1 MNKLRWQRGVN
12 PVLKTE
18 MSWGRDFLWQIG
30 GKVMKKHW
38 RDMSLL
44 LGAIGIANIGEWIYM
59 IALHL
64 LIFQETGSVLAVTAV
79 YMMRPVAS
87 LLTNS
92 WSGSLIDR
100 LNQRKVMISLDI
112 SRAILI
118 ACIPFALFSGYL
130 LTLYVIV
137 FLIQMA
143 QAMFHPASMVYMT
156 GLIPADNRKRFN
168 AIRSLLQSGGF
179 LLGPA
184 VAGLLFLI
192 GTPVFSIYINA
203 ICLLVSA
210 LFTTCLP
217 NLLKQDANQKGFTL
231 SMLKEDAKL
240 VLRFSLT
247 SRQIMTVYLLF
258 SAAITVLPTA
268 IDSLETAFA
277 KEVLLLTDTQYGLL
291 VSIAGAGI
299 IAGAGLNSVIVEKL
313 PVSIMLGVGSLFV
326 ACGYLIY
333 AFSSTLFA
341 AAVGFFI
348 LAFFLAF
355 ANTGFMTFYQ
365 TNIPVEV
372 MGRVASFYALV
383 EAILTIMMTGFSG
396 GLAHV
401 LSIRTSV
408 VIGSLCMLLVC
419 LLLCFVIF
427 RPLTG
432 KKIVHPT

>member
-1 MNKLRWQRGVN
+1 
-12 PVLKTE
+12 
-18 MSWGRDFLWQIG
+18 
-30 GKVMKKHW
+30 MKKHW

-79 YMMRPVAS
+79 YMLRPAAA

-112 SRAILI
+112 TRAILI
-118 ACIPFALFSGYL
+118 ACVPFALFSGHL
-130 LTLYVIV
+130 LILYVMV

-156 GLIPADNRKRFN
+156 GLIPANNRKRFN

-184 VAGLLFLI
+184 AAGLLFLV

-203 ICLLVSA
+203 ICLLISA
-210 LFTTCLP
+210 LLTMCLP
-217 NLLKQDANQKGFTL
+217 NLLKQDAGQKGFTL
-231 SMLKEDAKL
+231 SMLKEDARL

-247 SRQIMTVYLLF
+247 SRQIMAVYLLF

-299 IAGAGLNSVIVEKL
+299 IAGAGLNSVIVERL
-313 PVSIMLGVGSLFV
+313 PVSIMLGIGSLLV

-333 AFSSTLFA
+333 AFSSTLFI

-365 TNIPVEV
+365 TNIPIEV

-383 EAILTIMMTGFSG
+383 EAILTIMLTGVSG

-408 VIGSLCMLLVC
+408 VTGSLCMLLVC

>member
-1 MNKLRWQRGVN
+1 
-12 PVLKTE
+12 
-18 MSWGRDFLWQIG
+18 
-30 GKVMKKHW
+30 
-38 RDMSLL
+38 MSLL

-79 YMMRPVAS
+79 YMLRPAAA

-118 ACIPFALFSGYL
+118 ACIAFALFSGHL
-130 LTLYVIV
+130 LILYVMV

-156 GLIPADNRKRFN
+156 GLIPANNRKRFN

-184 VAGLLFLI
+184 AAGLFFLV

-210 LFTTCLP
+210 LLTMCLP
-217 NLLKQDANQKGFTL
+217 NLLKQDAGQKGFTL
-231 SMLKEDAKL
+231 SMLKEDARL

-247 SRQIMTVYLLF
+247 SRQIMAVYLLF

-299 IAGAGLNSVIVEKL
+299 IAGAGLNSVIVERL
-313 PVSIMLGVGSLFV
+313 PVSIMLGIGSLLV

-333 AFSSTLFA
+333 AFSSTLFI

-365 TNIPVEV
+365 TNIPIEV

-383 EAILTIMMTGFSG
+383 EAILTIMLTGVSG

-408 VIGSLCMLLVC
+408 VTGSLCMLLVC

>member
-1 MNKLRWQRGVN
+1 
-12 PVLKTE
+12 
-18 MSWGRDFLWQIG
+18 
-30 GKVMKKHW
+30 MKKHW

-79 YMMRPVAS
+79 YMLRPAAA

-92 WSGSLIDR
+92 WSGSLVDR
-100 LNQRKVMISLDI
+100 LNQRNVMISLDI
-112 SRAILI
+112 TRAILI
-118 ACIPFALFSGYL
+118 ACVPFALFSGHL
-130 LTLYVIV
+130 LILYVMV

-184 VAGLLFLI
+184 AAGLLFLI

-203 ICLLVSA
+203 ICLLISA
-210 LFTTCLP
+210 LLTMCLP
-217 NLLKQDANQKGFTL
+217 NLLKQDAGQNGFSL

-247 SRQIMTVYLLF
+247 SRQIMAVYLLF

-277 KEVLLLTDTQYGLL
+277 KEVLLLTDTEYGLL

-299 IAGAGLNSVIVEKL
+299 ITGAGLNSVIVERL
-313 PVSIMLGVGSLFV
+313 PVSIMLGIGSLFV

-333 AFSSTLFA
+333 AFSSTLFV

-348 LAFFLAF
+348 LAFFLSF

-383 EAILTIMMTGFSG
+383 EAILTMMMTGVSG

-408 VIGSLCMLLVC
+408 VIGCVCMLFVC

-427 RPLTG
+427 RPLNV

>member
-1 MNKLRWQRGVN
+1 M
-12 PVLKTE
+12 
-18 MSWGRDFLWQIG
+18 
-30 GKVMKKHW
+30 MKKHW
-38 RDMSLL
+38 RDMSIL

-79 YMMRPVAS
+79 YLLRPAAA

-100 LNQRKVMISLDI
+100 LNQRNVMISLDI
-112 SRAILI
+112 TRALLI
-118 ACIPFALFSGYL
+118 ACIPFALFSGHL
-130 LTLYVIV
+130 LILYVMV
-137 FLIQMA
+137 FFIQMA

-184 VAGLLFLI
+184 AAGLLFLI
-192 GTPVFSIYINA
+192 GTPVLSIYVNA
-203 ICLLVSA
+203 ICLLISA
-210 LFTTCLP
+210 LLTMCLP
-217 NLLKQDANQKGFTL
+217 NLLKTDAAQKRFSL

-277 KEVLLLTDTQYGLL
+277 KEVLMLTDTQYGFL

-299 IAGAGLNSVIVEKL
+299 IAGASLNSVIVERL
-313 PVSIMLGVGSLFV
+313 SVSLMLGIGSLFV
-326 ACGYLIY
+326 AFGYLIY
-333 AFSSTLFA
+333 AFSNSLVA
-341 AAVGFFI
+341 AAGGFFI

-383 EAILTIMMTGFSG
+383 EAILTMTMTGIFG
-396 GLAHV
+396 GLAHI
-401 LSIRTSV
+401 LSIRISV
-408 VIGSLCMLLVC
+408 ILGCICMLLIC

-427 RPLTG
+427 RPLTV

>member
-1 MNKLRWQRGVN
+1 
-12 PVLKTE
+12 
-18 MSWGRDFLWQIG
+18 
-30 GKVMKKHW
+30 
-38 RDMSLL
+38 MSLL

-79 YMMRPVAS
+79 YMLRPAAA

-100 LNQRKVMISLDI
+100 LNQRKVMICLDI
-112 SRAILI
+112 SRAILL
-118 ACIPFALFSGYL
+118 ASIPFALFSGHL
-130 LTLYVIV
+130 FILYVIV

-210 LFTTCLP
+210 LFTMCLP
-217 NLLKQDANQKGFTL
+217 NLLKLDADQKGFTL

-247 SRQIMTVYLLF
+247 SRQIMSVYLLF

-299 IAGAGLNSVIVEKL
+299 IAGAGLNSLIVERL
-313 PVSIMLGVGSLFV
+313 SVSIMLGIGSLFV

-341 AAVGFFI
+341 AAIGFFI

-383 EAILTIMMTGFSG
+383 EAILTIMLTGVSG

-408 VIGSLCMLLVC
+408 IIGSLCMLLVC

>member
-1 MNKLRWQRGVN
+1 
-12 PVLKTE
+12 
-18 MSWGRDFLWQIG
+18 
-30 GKVMKKHW
+30 MKKHW
-38 RDMSLL
+38 RDMSIL

-79 YMMRPVAS
+79 YLLRPAAA

-100 LNQRKVMISLDI
+100 LNQRNVMISLDI
-112 SRAILI
+112 TRALLI
-118 ACIPFALFSGYL
+118 ACIPFALFSGHL
-130 LTLYVIV
+130 LILYVMV
-137 FLIQMA
+137 FCIQMA

-184 VAGLLFLI
+184 AAGLLFLI
-192 GTPVFSIYINA
+192 GTPVLSIYVNA
-203 ICLLVSA
+203 ICLLISA
-210 LFTTCLP
+210 LLSMCLP
-217 NLLKQDANQKGFTL
+217 NLLKTDAAQKRFSL

-277 KEVLLLTDTQYGLL
+277 KEVLMLTDTQYGLL

-299 IAGAGLNSVIVEKL
+299 IAGASLNSVIVERL
-313 PVSIMLGVGSLFV
+313 SVSLMLGIGSLFV
-326 ACGYLIY
+326 AFGYLIY
-333 AFSSTLFA
+333 AFSSSLVA
-341 AAVGFFI
+341 AAD
-348 LAFFLAF
+348 
-355 ANTGFMTFYQ
+355 
-365 TNIPVEV
+365 
-372 MGRVASFYALV
+372 RK
-383 EAILTIMMTGFSG
+383 
-396 GLAHV
+396 
-401 LSIRTSV
+401 SV
-408 VIGSLCMLLVC
+408 V
-419 LLLCFVIF
+419 
-427 RPLTG
+427 
-432 KKIVHPT
+432 

>member
-1 MNKLRWQRGVN
+1 
-12 PVLKTE
+12 
-18 MSWGRDFLWQIG
+18 
-30 GKVMKKHW
+30 MKKHW

-79 YMMRPVAS
+79 YMLRPAAA

-118 ACIPFALFSGYL
+118 ACIPFALFSGHL
-130 LTLYVIV
+130 LILYVMV

-156 GLIPADNRKRFN
+156 GLIPANNRKRFN

-184 VAGLLFLI
+184 AAGLLFLV
-192 GTPVFSIYINA
+192 GTPVFSIYINT

-210 LFTTCLP
+210 LLTMCLP
-217 NLLKQDANQKGFTL
+217 NLLKQDAGQKGFTL
-231 SMLKEDAKL
+231 SMLKEDARL

-247 SRQIMTVYLLF
+247 SRQIMAVYLLF

-299 IAGAGLNSVIVEKL
+299 IAGAGLNSVIVERL
-313 PVSIMLGVGSLFV
+313 PVSIMLGIGSLLV

-333 AFSSTLFA
+333 AFSSTLFI

-365 TNIPVEV
+365 TNIPIEV

-383 EAILTIMMTGFSG
+383 EAILTIMLTGVSG

-408 VIGSLCMLLVC
+408 VTGSLCMLLVC

>member
-1 MNKLRWQRGVN
+1 
-12 PVLKTE
+12 
-18 MSWGRDFLWQIG
+18 
-30 GKVMKKHW
+30 MKKHW

-79 YMMRPVAS
+79 YMLRPAAA

-112 SRAILI
+112 TRAILI
-118 ACIPFALFSGYL
+118 ACVPFALFSGHL
-130 LTLYVIV
+130 LILYVMV

-156 GLIPADNRKRFN
+156 GLIPANNRKRFN

-184 VAGLLFLI
+184 AAGLLFLV

-203 ICLLVSA
+203 ICLLISA
-210 LFTTCLP
+210 LLTMCLP
-217 NLLKQDANQKGFTL
+217 NLLKQDAGQKGFTL
-231 SMLKEDAKL
+231 SMLKEDARL

-247 SRQIMTVYLLF
+247 SRQIMAVYLLF

-299 IAGAGLNSVIVEKL
+299 IAGAGLNSVIVERL
-313 PVSIMLGVGSLFV
+313 PVSIMLGIGSLLV

-333 AFSSTLFA
+333 AFSSTLFI
-341 AAVGFFI
+341 AAVGFFM

-365 TNIPVEV
+365 TNIPIEV

-383 EAILTIMMTGFSG
+383 EAILTIMLTGVSG

-408 VIGSLCMLLVC
+408 VTGSLCMLLVC

-427 RPLTG
+427 RPLTD

>member
-1 MNKLRWQRGVN
+1 
-12 PVLKTE
+12 
-18 MSWGRDFLWQIG
+18 
-30 GKVMKKHW
+30 MKKHW

-79 YMMRPVAS
+79 YMLRPAAA

-118 ACIPFALFSGYL
+118 ACIPFALFSGHL
-130 LTLYVIV
+130 LILYVLV
-137 FLIQMA
+137 LLIQMA

-156 GLIPADNRKRFN
+156 GLIPANNRKRFN

-184 VAGLLFLI
+184 AAGLLFLV

-210 LFTTCLP
+210 LLTMCLP
-217 NLLKQDANQKGFTL
+217 NLLKQDAGQKGFTL
-231 SMLKEDAKL
+231 SMLKEDARL

-247 SRQIMTVYLLF
+247 SRQIMAVYLLF

-299 IAGAGLNSVIVEKL
+299 IAGAGLNSVIVERL
-313 PVSIMLGVGSLFV
+313 PVSIMLGIGSLLV

-333 AFSSTLFA
+333 AFSSTLFI

-365 TNIPVEV
+365 TNIPIEV
-372 MGRVASFYALV
+372 MGRIASFYALV
-383 EAILTIMMTGFSG
+383 EAILTIMLTGVSG

-408 VIGSLCMLLVC
+408 VTGSLCMLLVC

>member
-1 MNKLRWQRGVN
+1 
-12 PVLKTE
+12 
-18 MSWGRDFLWQIG
+18 
-30 GKVMKKHW
+30 MKKNW

-79 YMMRPVAS
+79 YMLRPAAA

-100 LNQRKVMISLDI
+100 LNQRKVMICLDI
-112 SRAILI
+112 SRAILL
-118 ACIPFALFSGYL
+118 ASIPFALFSGHL
-130 LTLYVIV
+130 FILYVIV

-210 LFTTCLP
+210 LFTMCLP
-217 NLLKQDANQKGFTL
+217 NLLKLDADQKGFTL

-247 SRQIMTVYLLF
+247 SRQIMSVYLLF

-299 IAGAGLNSVIVEKL
+299 IAGAGLNSLIVERL
-313 PVSIMLGVGSLFV
+313 SVSIMLGIGSLFV

-341 AAVGFFI
+341 AAIGFFI

-383 EAILTIMMTGFSG
+383 EAILTIMLTGVSG

-408 VIGSLCMLLVC
+408 IIGSLCMLLVC

>member
-1 MNKLRWQRGVN
+1 
-12 PVLKTE
+12 
-18 MSWGRDFLWQIG
+18 
-30 GKVMKKHW
+30 MKKHW

-79 YMMRPVAS
+79 YMLRPAAA

-118 ACIPFALFSGYL
+118 ACIPFALFSGHL
-130 LTLYVIV
+130 LILYVMV

-156 GLIPADNRKRFN
+156 GLIPANNRKRFN

-184 VAGLLFLI
+184 AAGLLFLV

-210 LFTTCLP
+210 LLTMCLP
-217 NLLKQDANQKGFTL
+217 NLFKQDAGQKGFTL
-231 SMLKEDAKL
+231 SMLKEDARL

-247 SRQIMTVYLLF
+247 SRQIMAVYLLF

-299 IAGAGLNSVIVEKL
+299 IAGAGLNSVIMERL
-313 PVSIMLGVGSLFV
+313 PVSIMLGIGSLLV

-333 AFSSTLFA
+333 AFSSTLFI

-383 EAILTIMMTGFSG
+383 EAILTIMLTGVSD

-408 VIGSLCMLLVC
+408 VTGSLCMLLVC

-427 RPLTG
+427 RPLTD

>member
-1 MNKLRWQRGVN
+1 
-12 PVLKTE
+12 
-18 MSWGRDFLWQIG
+18 
-30 GKVMKKHW
+30 MKKHW

-79 YMMRPVAS
+79 YMLRPAAA

-92 WSGSLIDR
+92 WSGSLVDR
-100 LNQRKVMISLDI
+100 LNQRNVMISLDI
-112 SRAILI
+112 TRAILI
-118 ACIPFALFSGYL
+118 ACVPFALFSGHL
-130 LTLYVIV
+130 LILYVMV

-184 VAGLLFLI
+184 AAGLLFLI

-203 ICLLVSA
+203 ICLLISA
-210 LFTTCLP
+210 LLTMCLP
-217 NLLKQDANQKGFTL
+217 NLLKQDAGQNGFSL

-247 SRQIMTVYLLF
+247 SRQIMAVYLLF

-277 KEVLLLTDTQYGLL
+277 KEVLLLTDTEYGLL

-299 IAGAGLNSVIVEKL
+299 ITGAGLNSVIVERL
-313 PVSIMLGVGSLFV
+313 PVSIMLGIGSLFV

-333 AFSSTLFA
+333 AFSSTLFV

-383 EAILTIMMTGFSG
+383 EAILTMMMTGVSG

-408 VIGSLCMLLVC
+408 VIGCVCMLFVC

-427 RPLTG
+427 RPLNV

>member
-1 MNKLRWQRGVN
+1 
-12 PVLKTE
+12 
-18 MSWGRDFLWQIG
+18 
-30 GKVMKKHW
+30 MKKHW

-79 YMMRPVAS
+79 YMLRPAAA

-118 ACIPFALFSGYL
+118 ACIPFVLFSGHL
-130 LTLYVIV
+130 LTLYVMV

-210 LFTTCLP
+210 LFTMCLP

-231 SMLKEDAKL
+231 SMLKEDVKL
-240 VLRFSLT
+240 VFRFSLT
-247 SRQIMTVYLLF
+247 SRQIMAVYLLF

-372 MGRVASFYALV
+372 MGRVASFYALI
-383 EAILTIMMTGFSG
+383 EAILTIMLTGVSG

-408 VIGSLCMLLVC
+408 VTGCVCMFLVC

-427 RPLTG
+427 RSLTG
-432 KKIVHPT
+432 KKIVLPT

>member
-1 MNKLRWQRGVN
+1 
-12 PVLKTE
+12 
-18 MSWGRDFLWQIG
+18 
-30 GKVMKKHW
+30 MKKHW

-64 LIFQETGSVLAVTAV
+64 LIFKETGSVLAVTVV
-79 YMMRPVAS
+79 YMLRPVAA
-87 LLTNS
+87 LFTNS

-118 ACIPFALFSGYL
+118 ACIPIALFSEHL
-130 LTLYVIV
+130 LILYVMV
-137 FLIQMA
+137 FFIQMA
-143 QAMFHPASMVYMT
+143 QVMFHPASMVYMT
-156 GLIPADNRKRFN
+156 ALIPADNRKRFN

-203 ICLLVSA
+203 ICLMVSA
-210 LFTTCLP
+210 LLTMCLP

-247 SRQIMTVYLLF
+247 SRQIMAVYLLF

-299 IAGAGLNSVIVEKL
+299 IAGAGLNSVIVERL
-313 PVSIMLGVGSLFV
+313 PVSIMLGIGSLFV

-341 AAVGFFI
+341 AAVGFFL

-383 EAILTIMMTGFSG
+383 EAILTIMLTGVSG

-401 LSIRTSV
+401 LSIRISV

>member
-1 MNKLRWQRGVN
+1 
-12 PVLKTE
+12 
-18 MSWGRDFLWQIG
+18 
-30 GKVMKKHW
+30 MKKHW

-79 YMMRPVAS
+79 YMLRPAAA

-118 ACIPFALFSGYL
+118 ACIPFALLSGHL
-130 LTLYVIV
+130 LTLYVMV
-137 FLIQMA
+137 FFIQMA

-156 GLIPADNRKRFN
+156 GLIPANNRKRFN

-184 VAGLLFLI
+184 AAGLLFLI

-203 ICLLVSA
+203 ICLFVSA
-210 LFTTCLP
+210 LLTMCLP
-217 NLLKQDANQKGFTL
+217 NLLKQDADQKRFSL

-247 SRQIMTVYLLF
+247 SRQIMAVYLLF

-299 IAGAGLNSVIVEKL
+299 IAGAGLNSVIVERL
-313 PVSIMLGVGSLFV
+313 PVLIMLGIGSLFV

-348 LAFFLAF
+348 LAFFLAL

-383 EAILTIMMTGFSG
+383 EAILTIMLTGVSG

-408 VIGSLCMLLVC
+408 VTGCVCMLLVC

-427 RPLTG
+427 RSLTG

>member
-1 MNKLRWQRGVN
+1 
-12 PVLKTE
+12 
-18 MSWGRDFLWQIG
+18 
-30 GKVMKKHW
+30 MKKHW
-38 RDMSLL
+38 RDMSML
-44 LGAIGIANIGEWIYM
+44 LGAIGIANLGEWIYM

-79 YMMRPVAS
+79 YMIRPAAA

-100 LNQRKVMISLDI
+100 LNQRNVMISLDI
-112 SRAILI
+112 CRAFLI
-118 ACIPFALFSGYL
+118 ACVPVALFSGHL
-130 LTLYVIV
+130 LIVYVTV
-137 FLIQMA
+137 FLIHMA

-156 GLIPADNRKRFN
+156 ELIPADNRKRFN

-192 GTPVFSIYINA
+192 GTPVFSIYVNA
-203 ICLLVSA
+203 ICLLISA
-210 LFTTCLP
+210 FLTMCLP
-217 NLLKQDANQKGFTL
+217 NLSKSDDGKKDFSL
-231 SMLKEDAKL
+231 SILKEDVKL
-240 VLRFSLT
+240 VLRFSMT
-247 SRQIMTVYLLF
+247 SSQVMTVYLLF
-258 SAAITVLPTA
+258 IAAMTVLPTA

-277 KEVLLLTDTQYGLL
+277 KEVLMLTNTEYGLL

-299 IAGAGLNSVIVEKL
+299 IAGACLNSVIVERL
-313 PVSIMLGVGSLFV
+313 PVSIMLGGGSLFV

-333 AFSSTLFA
+333 AFSSTLLV
-341 AAVGFFI
+341 AAVGFFV

-372 MGRVASFYALV
+372 MGRVASFYALC
-383 EAILTIMMTGFSG
+383 EAILTIGMTAISG

-401 LSIRTSV
+401 LSIRASV
-408 VIGSLCMLLVC
+408 ITGCICMLLVC

-427 RPLTG
+427 RPLTV
-432 KKIVHPT
+432 KKIVHLT

>member
-1 MNKLRWQRGVN
+1 
-12 PVLKTE
+12 
-18 MSWGRDFLWQIG
+18 
-30 GKVMKKHW
+30 
-38 RDMSLL
+38 
-44 LGAIGIANIGEWIYM
+44 
-59 IALHL
+59 
-64 LIFQETGSVLAVTAV
+64 
-79 YMMRPVAS
+79 
-87 LLTNS
+87 
-92 WSGSLIDR
+92 
-100 LNQRKVMISLDI
+100 MISLDI
-112 SRAILI
+112 TRAILI
-118 ACIPFALFSGYL
+118 ACVPFALFSGHL
-130 LTLYVIV
+130 LILYVMV

-184 VAGLLFLI
+184 AAGLLFLI

-203 ICLLVSA
+203 ICLLISA
-210 LFTTCLP
+210 LLTMCLP
-217 NLLKQDANQKGFTL
+217 NLLKQDAGQNGFSL

-277 KEVLLLTDTQYGLL
+277 KEVFLLTDTEYGLL

-299 IAGAGLNSVIVEKL
+299 ITGAGLNSVIVERS
-313 PVSIMLGVGSLFV
+313 PVSIMLGIGSLFV

-333 AFSSTLFA
+333 AFSSTLFV

-383 EAILTIMMTGFSG
+383 EAILTMMMTGVSG

-408 VIGSLCMLLVC
+408 VIGCVCMLLVC

-427 RPLTG
+427 RPLNV

>member
-1 MNKLRWQRGVN
+1 
-12 PVLKTE
+12 
-18 MSWGRDFLWQIG
+18 
-30 GKVMKKHW
+30 MKKHW

-79 YMMRPVAS
+79 YMLRPAAA

-118 ACIPFALFSGYL
+118 ACIPFALFSGHL
-130 LTLYVIV
+130 LILYVMV

-156 GLIPADNRKRFN
+156 GLIPANNRKRFN

-184 VAGLLFLI
+184 AAGLLFLV

-210 LFTTCLP
+210 LLTMCLP
-217 NLLKQDANQKGFTL
+217 NLLKQDAGQKGFTL
-231 SMLKEDAKL
+231 SMLKEDARL

-247 SRQIMTVYLLF
+247 SRQIMAVYLLF
-258 SAAITVLPTA
+258 SVAITVLPTA

-299 IAGAGLNSVIVEKL
+299 IAGAGLNSVIVERL
-313 PVSIMLGVGSLFV
+313 PVSIMLGIGSLLV

-333 AFSSTLFA
+333 AFSSTLFI

-365 TNIPVEV
+365 TNIPIEV

-383 EAILTIMMTGFSG
+383 EAILTIMLTGVSG

-408 VIGSLCMLLVC
+408 VTGSLCMLLVC

-432 KKIVHPT
+432 KKIVHLT

>member
-1 MNKLRWQRGVN
+1 
-12 PVLKTE
+12 
-18 MSWGRDFLWQIG
+18 
-30 GKVMKKHW
+30 MKKHW

-79 YMMRPVAS
+79 YMLRPAAA

-118 ACIPFALFSGYL
+118 ACIPFVLFSGHL
-130 LTLYVIV
+130 LTLYVMV

-156 GLIPADNRKRFN
+156 GLIPANNRKRFN

-184 VAGLLFLI
+184 AAGLLFLI

-203 ICLLVSA
+203 ICLFVSA
-210 LFTTCLP
+210 LLTMCLP
-217 NLLKQDANQKGFTL
+217 NLLKQDADQKRFSL

-247 SRQIMTVYLLF
+247 SRQVMAVYLLF

-313 PVSIMLGVGSLFV
+313 PVSIMLGIGSLFV

-372 MGRVASFYALV
+372 MGRVASFYALI
-383 EAILTIMMTGFSG
+383 EAILTIMLTGVSG

-408 VIGSLCMLLVC
+408 VTGCVCMLLVC

-427 RPLTG
+427 CSLTG

>member
-1 MNKLRWQRGVN
+1 M
-12 PVLKTE
+12 
-18 MSWGRDFLWQIG
+18 
-30 GKVMKKHW
+30 MKKHW

-79 YMMRPVAS
+79 YMLRPVAS

-118 ACIPFALFSGYL
+118 ACIPFAIFSGYL

-210 LFTTCLP
+210 LFTMCLP

-313 PVSIMLGVGSLFV
+313 TVSIMLGVGSLFV

>member
-1 MNKLRWQRGVN
+1 
-12 PVLKTE
+12 
-18 MSWGRDFLWQIG
+18 
-30 GKVMKKHW
+30 MKKHW

-79 YMMRPVAS
+79 YMLRPAAA

-118 ACIPFALFSGYL
+118 ACIPFVLFSGHL
-130 LTLYVIV
+130 LTLYVMV

-156 GLIPADNRKRFN
+156 GLIPVNNRKRFN

-184 VAGLLFLI
+184 AAGLLFLI

-203 ICLLVSA
+203 ICLFVSA
-210 LFTTCLP
+210 LLTMCLP
-217 NLLKQDANQKGFTL
+217 NLLKQDADQKRFSL

-247 SRQIMTVYLLF
+247 SRQVMAVYLLF

-313 PVSIMLGVGSLFV
+313 PVSIMLGIGSLFV

-372 MGRVASFYALV
+372 MGRVASFYALI
-383 EAILTIMMTGFSG
+383 EAILTIMLTGVSG

-408 VIGSLCMLLVC
+408 VTGCVCMLLVC

-427 RPLTG
+427 CSLTG

>member
-1 MNKLRWQRGVN
+1 
-12 PVLKTE
+12 
-18 MSWGRDFLWQIG
+18 
-30 GKVMKKHW
+30 
-38 RDMSLL
+38 MSLL

-79 YMMRPVAS
+79 YMLRPAAA

-118 ACIPFALFSGYL
+118 ACIPFALFSGHL
-130 LTLYVIV
+130 LILYVMV

-156 GLIPADNRKRFN
+156 GLIPANNRKRFN

-184 VAGLLFLI
+184 AAGLLFLV

-210 LFTTCLP
+210 LLTMCLP
-217 NLLKQDANQKGFTL
+217 NLLKQDAGQKGFTL
-231 SMLKEDAKL
+231 SMLKEDARL

-247 SRQIMTVYLLF
+247 SRQIMAVYLLF

-299 IAGAGLNSVIVEKL
+299 IAGAGLNSVIVERL
-313 PVSIMLGVGSLFV
+313 PVSIMLGIGSLLV

-333 AFSSTLFA
+333 AFSSTLFI

-365 TNIPVEV
+365 TNIPIEV

-383 EAILTIMMTGFSG
+383 EAILTIMLTGVSG

-408 VIGSLCMLLVC
+408 VTGSLCMLLVC

>member
-1 MNKLRWQRGVN
+1 M
-12 PVLKTE
+12 
-18 MSWGRDFLWQIG
+18 
-30 GKVMKKHW
+30 MKKHW
-38 RDMSLL
+38 RDMSIL

-79 YMMRPVAS
+79 YMLRPAAA

-112 SRAILI
+112 TRAILI
-118 ACIPFALFSGYL
+118 ACVPFALFSGHL
-130 LTLYVIV
+130 LILYVMV

-156 GLIPADNRKRFN
+156 GLIPANNRKRFN

-184 VAGLLFLI
+184 AAGLLFLV

-203 ICLLVSA
+203 ICLLISA
-210 LFTTCLP
+210 LLTMCLP
-217 NLLKQDANQKGFTL
+217 NLLKQDAGQKGFTL
-231 SMLKEDAKL
+231 SMLKEDARL

-247 SRQIMTVYLLF
+247 SRQIMAVYLLF

-299 IAGAGLNSVIVEKL
+299 IAGAGLNSVIVERL
-313 PVSIMLGVGSLFV
+313 PVSIMLGIGSLLV

-333 AFSSTLFA
+333 AFSSTLFI

-365 TNIPVEV
+365 TNIPIEV

-383 EAILTIMMTGFSG
+383 EAILTIMLTGVSG

-408 VIGSLCMLLVC
+408 VTGSLCMLLVC

>member
-1 MNKLRWQRGVN
+1 
-12 PVLKTE
+12 
-18 MSWGRDFLWQIG
+18 
-30 GKVMKKHW
+30 MKKHW

-79 YMMRPVAS
+79 YMLRPAAA

-118 ACIPFALFSGYL
+118 ACIPFVLFSGHL
-130 LTLYVIV
+130 LTLYVMM

-156 GLIPADNRKRFN
+156 GLIPANNRKRFN

-184 VAGLLFLI
+184 AAGLLFLI

-203 ICLLVSA
+203 ICLFVSA
-210 LFTTCLP
+210 LLTMCLP
-217 NLLKQDANQKGFTL
+217 NLLKQDADQKRFSL

-247 SRQIMTVYLLF
+247 SRQVMAVYLLF

-313 PVSIMLGVGSLFV
+313 PVSIMLGIGSLFV

-372 MGRVASFYALV
+372 MGRVASFYALI
-383 EAILTIMMTGFSG
+383 EAILTIMLTGVSG

-408 VIGSLCMLLVC
+408 VIGCVCMLLVC

-427 RPLTG
+427 RSLTG

>member
-1 MNKLRWQRGVN
+1 
-12 PVLKTE
+12 
-18 MSWGRDFLWQIG
+18 
-30 GKVMKKHW
+30 MKKHW

-203 ICLLVSA
+203 ICLLGSA

-419 LLLCFVIF
+419 LLLGFVIF

>member
-1 MNKLRWQRGVN
+1 
-12 PVLKTE
+12 
-18 MSWGRDFLWQIG
+18 
-30 GKVMKKHW
+30 
-38 RDMSLL
+38 MSLL

-79 YMMRPVAS
+79 YMLRPAAA

-118 ACIPFALFSGYL
+118 GCIPFALLSGHL
-130 LTLYVIV
+130 LTLYVMV

-156 GLIPADNRKRFN
+156 GLIPANNRKRFN

-184 VAGLLFLI
+184 AAGLLFLI

-203 ICLLVSA
+203 ICLFVSA
-210 LFTTCLP
+210 LLTMCLP
-217 NLLKQDANQKGFTL
+217 NLLKQDADKKRFSL

-247 SRQIMTVYLLF
+247 SRQVMAVYLLF

-333 AFSSTLFA
+333 AFSSTLFI

-372 MGRVASFYALV
+372 MGRVASFYALI
-383 EAILTIMMTGFSG
+383 EAILTIMITGFSG

-408 VIGSLCMLLVC
+408 VTGCVCMLLVC

-427 RPLTG
+427 RSLTG

>member
-1 MNKLRWQRGVN
+1 
-12 PVLKTE
+12 
-18 MSWGRDFLWQIG
+18 
-30 GKVMKKHW
+30 MKKHW

-333 AFSSTLFA
+333 AFSSTLFE

-372 MGRVASFYALV
+372 LGRVASFYALV

>member
-1 MNKLRWQRGVN
+1 
-12 PVLKTE
+12 
-18 MSWGRDFLWQIG
+18 
-30 GKVMKKHW
+30 MKKHW

-79 YMMRPVAS
+79 YMLRPAAA

-118 ACIPFALFSGYL
+118 ACIAFALFSGHL
-130 LTLYVIV
+130 LILYVMV

-156 GLIPADNRKRFN
+156 GLIPANNRKRFN

-184 VAGLLFLI
+184 AAGLFFLV

-210 LFTTCLP
+210 LLTMCLP
-217 NLLKQDANQKGFTL
+217 NLLKQDAGQKGFTL
-231 SMLKEDAKL
+231 SMLKEDARL

-247 SRQIMTVYLLF
+247 SRQIMAVYLLF

-299 IAGAGLNSVIVEKL
+299 IAGAGLNSVIVERL
-313 PVSIMLGVGSLFV
+313 PVSIMLGIGSLLV

-333 AFSSTLFA
+333 AFSSTLFI

-365 TNIPVEV
+365 TNIPIEV

-383 EAILTIMMTGFSG
+383 EAILTIMLTGVSG

-408 VIGSLCMLLVC
+408 VTGSLCMLLVC

>member
-64 LIFQETGSVLAVTAV
+64 LIFQETGSVLAVTAI

>member
-1 MNKLRWQRGVN
+1 
-12 PVLKTE
+12 
-18 MSWGRDFLWQIG
+18 
-30 GKVMKKHW
+30 MKKHW

-79 YMMRPVAS
+79 YMLRPAAA

-118 ACIPFALFSGYL
+118 GCIPFALLSGHL
-130 LTLYVIV
+130 LTLYVMV

-156 GLIPADNRKRFN
+156 GLIPANNRKRFN

-184 VAGLLFLI
+184 AAGLLFLI

-203 ICLLVSA
+203 ICLFVSA
-210 LFTTCLP
+210 LLTMCLP
-217 NLLKQDANQKGFTL
+217 NLLKQDADKKRFSL

-247 SRQIMTVYLLF
+247 SRQVMAVYLLF

-333 AFSSTLFA
+333 AFSSTLFI

-372 MGRVASFYALV
+372 MGRVASFYALI
-383 EAILTIMMTGFSG
+383 EAILTIMITGFSG

-408 VIGSLCMLLVC
+408 VTGCVCMLLVC

-427 RPLTG
+427 RSLTG

>member
-1 MNKLRWQRGVN
+1 
-12 PVLKTE
+12 
-18 MSWGRDFLWQIG
+18 
-30 GKVMKKHW
+30 
-38 RDMSLL
+38 MSLL

-184 VAGLLFLI
+184 AAGLLFLI

-203 ICLLVSA
+203 ICLLGSA

-408 VIGSLCMLLVC
+408 VIGSLCMLLIC

>member
-1 MNKLRWQRGVN
+1 
-12 PVLKTE
+12 
-18 MSWGRDFLWQIG
+18 
-30 GKVMKKHW
+30 MKKHW

-118 ACIPFALFSGYL
+118 ACIPFVLFSGHL
-130 LTLYVIV
+130 LTLYVMV

-210 LFTTCLP
+210 QFTMCLP

-231 SMLKEDAKL
+231 SMLKEDVKL
-240 VLRFSLT
+240 VFRFSLT
-247 SRQIMTVYLLF
+247 SRQIMAVYLLF

-299 IAGAGLNSVIVEKL
+299 IAGAGLNSVIVERL
-313 PVSIMLGVGSLFV
+313 PVSIMLGIGSLFV

-365 TNIPVEV
+365 TNIPIEV

-383 EAILTIMMTGFSG
+383 EAILTIMLTGVSG

-408 VIGSLCMLLVC
+408 VTGCVCMLLVC

-427 RPLTG
+427 RSLTG

>member
-1 MNKLRWQRGVN
+1 
-12 PVLKTE
+12 
-18 MSWGRDFLWQIG
+18 
-30 GKVMKKHW
+30 
-38 RDMSLL
+38 MSLL

-79 YMMRPVAS
+79 YMLRPAAA

-92 WSGSLIDR
+92 WSGSLVDR
-100 LNQRKVMISLDI
+100 LNQRNVMISLDI
-112 SRAILI
+112 TRAILI
-118 ACIPFALFSGYL
+118 ACVPFALFSGHL
-130 LTLYVIV
+130 LILYVMV

-184 VAGLLFLI
+184 AAGLLFLI

-203 ICLLVSA
+203 ICLLISA
-210 LFTTCLP
+210 LLTMCLP
-217 NLLKQDANQKGFTL
+217 NLLKQDAGQNGFSL

-247 SRQIMTVYLLF
+247 SRQIMAVYLLF

-277 KEVLLLTDTQYGLL
+277 KEVLLLTDTEYGLL

-299 IAGAGLNSVIVEKL
+299 ITGAGLNSVIVERL
-313 PVSIMLGVGSLFV
+313 PVSIMLGIGSLFV

-333 AFSSTLFA
+333 AFSSTLFV

-348 LAFFLAF
+348 LAFFLSF

-383 EAILTIMMTGFSG
+383 EAILTMMMTGVSG

-408 VIGSLCMLLVC
+408 VIGCVCMLFVC

-427 RPLTG
+427 RPLNV

>member
-1 MNKLRWQRGVN
+1 
-12 PVLKTE
+12 
-18 MSWGRDFLWQIG
+18 
-30 GKVMKKHW
+30 MKKHW

-184 VAGLLFLI
+184 AAGLLFLI

-203 ICLLVSA
+203 ICLLGSA

-408 VIGSLCMLLVC
+408 VIGSLCMLLIC